1 MTNITDMN
9 LPILT
14 FDMHFENKKGEE
26 IITYGGIV
34 SPVESGQTVPFYA
47 SATLDHA
54 LYAYDWYASGWHSKN
69 LDVDK
74 EYLSDE
80 ILG

>member
-1 MTNITDMN
+1 M
-9 LPILT
+9 
-14 FDMHFENKKGEE
+14 
-26 IITYGGIV
+26 
-34 SPVESGQTVPFYA
+34 PFYA

-80 ILG
+80 IWDDNRISKTEFQRLVLLHILL